1 MRLTRLLLLLGV
13 FLLALPAASTAVA
26 DQDDAGGAKTATPIK
41 HLVVIYQ
48 ENVSFDHYFGTY
60 PNAANKPGEP
70 AFHASART
78 PTIDGLG
85 TTLLTA
91 NPNLSNP
98 QRLSRSQAHTCD
110 QNHEYTAEQQA
121 ADHGA
126 MDRFVE
132 FTSAFTTPPPTPTTP
147 ETVAQCTG
155 QATGVNPNYAVMDY
169 YDGNTVTALW
179 NYAQR
184 FAMSDNSFSTGYGPS
199 TPGALNLISG
209 NTFGATCG
217 NGETFNSSACPSS
230 LPIVAKPGVVA
241 PQGSGT
247 VYGDPQPYLDSCKT
261 RDNAAMGGQNV
272 GDLLNV
278 KQLTWGWFQGGFADC
293 RLSTGIAIGATARAD
308 YIPHHQPFQYYQ
320 STANPQHLAPSST
333 AAIGK
338 QDQANHQ
345 YDLRNFWAAADSGR
359 LPAVSFLKAPAYQD
373 GHAGYSTPLDEQRF
387 LVESI
392 NRLQRL
398 PSWSSTAVVVAYD
411 DSDGWYDHVM
421 PPLVN
426 QSQTSLDALTNP
438 AQCGARTDKVPTGPS
453 GPQQARCG
461 YGFRQPLLL
470 ISPFARRNF
479 VDHSLTDQ
487 SSILR
492 FVEDNWSLGRIGN
505 GSADAIAGSLNGMF
519 DFSHP
524 NAGQLILDA
533 QSGQPADGHEADTE
547 N

>member
-1 MRLTRLLLLLGV
+1 MRFTRLLLLLGV

-26 DQDDAGGAKTATPIK
+26 DQDEAGGAKTATPIK

-60 PNAANKPGEP
+60 PNAANKPREP

-85 TTLLTA
+85 TTHLAA

-98 QRLSRSQAHTCD
+98 QRLSRSQAHSCD

-132 FTSAFTTPPPTPTTP
+132 FTSASTTPPPTFTP

-184 FAMSDNSFSTGYGPS
+184 FAISDNSFSTGYGPS

-209 NTFGATCG
+209 NTFGAICG
-217 NGETFNSSACPSS
+217 NGETFNSNPCTSS
-230 LPIVAKPGVVA
+230 LPIDAKPGVVA
-241 PQGSGT
+241 PQGAGT
-247 VYGDPQPYLDSCKT
+247 VYGDPQPHFDNCTT

-272 GDLLNV
+272 GDLLNA

-293 RLSTGIAIGATARAD
+293 KLSTGTAMGGAPTRAD

-320 STANPQHLAPSST
+320 STANPTHLPPSSP

-345 YDLRNFWAAADSGR
+345 YDLKHFWAAADSGR

-398 PSWSSTAVVVAYD
+398 PSWRSTAVVVAYD

-426 QSQTSLDALTNP
+426 QSQTSL
-438 AQCGARTDKVPTGPS
+438 
-453 GPQQARCG
+453 
-461 YGFRQPLLL
+461 
-470 ISPFARRNF
+470 
-479 VDHSLTDQ
+479 
-487 SSILR
+487 
-492 FVEDNWSLGRIGN
+492 
-505 GSADAIAGSLNGMF
+505 
-519 DFSHP
+519 
-524 NAGQLILDA
+524 
-533 QSGQPADGHEADTE
+533 
-547 N
+547 